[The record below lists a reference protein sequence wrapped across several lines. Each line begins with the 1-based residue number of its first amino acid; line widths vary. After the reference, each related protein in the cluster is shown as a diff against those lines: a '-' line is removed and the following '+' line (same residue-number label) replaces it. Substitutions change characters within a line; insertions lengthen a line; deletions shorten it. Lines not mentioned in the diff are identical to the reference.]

1 MNTGGAMGDGELV
14 DYSAADL
21 PVEYGTEVAA
31 VAAGAPG
38 DDFEDLVLPAP
49 ADLGI
54 DRLPSE
60 EEDLVALTWVEPDTA
75 SGP

>member
-1 MNTGGAMGDGELV
+1 MDGDGELV

-21 PVEYGTEVAA
+21 PTDYGTEVAA

-38 DDFEDLVLPAP
+38 DDFDDLVLPTP
-49 ADLGI
+49 ADVTA
-54 DRLPSE
+54 DRLQSE
-60 EEDLVALTWVEPDTA
+60 EVDSAELTWVEPDTS

>member
-1 MNTGGAMGDGELV
+1 MDGDGELV

-38 DDFEDLVLPAP
+38 DDFHDFVLTPSDFA
-49 ADLGI
+49 A
-54 DRLPSE
+54 DRLQSE
-60 EEDLVALTWVEPDTA
+60 EEDLAALAWVEPDTR

>member
-1 MNTGGAMGDGELV
+1 MGDGELV

-21 PVEYGTEVAA
+21 PVEHGTEVAA

-38 DDFEDLVLPAP
+38 DDFHDLVLPAP
-49 ADLGI
+49 ADLSI
-54 DRLPSE
+54 DRLQSE
-60 EEDLVALTWVEPDTA
+60 EPDDAALAWTEPDTR

>member
-1 MNTGGAMGDGELV
+1 MDGDGELV

-21 PVEYGTEVAA
+21 PMDYGTEVAA

-38 DDFEDLVLPAP
+38 DDFDDLVLPTP
-49 ADLGI
+49 ADVTA
-54 DRLPSE
+54 DRLQSE
-60 EEDLVALTWVEPDTA
+60 EVDSAELTWVEPDTS

>member
-1 MNTGGAMGDGELV
+1 MGDGDGELV

-38 DDFEDLVLPAP
+38 DDFDDLVLPVP
-49 ADLGI
+49 SDVVG
-54 DRLPSE
+54 DRLQSE
-60 EEDLVALTWVEPDTA
+60 EEDLVALTWVEPDTR